1 MAGVDMLTDPE
12 NDVMA
17 EFDFLGEGAGEARSS
32 DAPDWGESQPL
43 SLLLL
48 HSAHSPL
55 LFRFQ
60 LVIVCV

>member
-32 DAPDWGESQPL
+32 DAPDWGESQPR
-43 SLLLL
+43 
-48 HSAHSPL
+48 SPAAS
-55 LFRFQ
+55 
-60 LVIVCV
+60 